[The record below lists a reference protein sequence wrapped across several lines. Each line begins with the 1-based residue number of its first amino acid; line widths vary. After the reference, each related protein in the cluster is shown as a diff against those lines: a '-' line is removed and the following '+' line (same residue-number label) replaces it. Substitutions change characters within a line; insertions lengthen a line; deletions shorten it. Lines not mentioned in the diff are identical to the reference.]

1 MNHKPNPS
9 GSYHLLLA
17 YRAIAPGEADRP
29 SPYGQAGTKRD
40 VYFSSS
46 RFSEAATRFNSINLL
61 YSLPILQILTRT
73 SLEYYGILEEFYS
86 LWSMHPFKP
95 STSIHLFLNQ
105 QFNGGLLRLWRSCP
119 RNRETANLSPKKTG
133 RLGWAA
139 CFLMACANKA
149 TWPQSALTTPL
160 GWDARS
166 ISKCLTVVEA
176 TSFFLKPEQKVPSVS
191 MGPLGPLEGIGL
203 SYATLFL
210 LHILWLWQ
218 SKSLIKSP
226 ILVMQNQ

>member
-17 YRAIAPGEADRP
+17 YRAIAPGEADPR

-40 VYFSSS
+40 VDFSSS

-61 YSLPILQILTRT
+61 YSLPILQILTLT

-105 QFNGGLLRLWRSCP
+105 QFNGGLLRLWRSCL
-119 RNRETANLSPKKTG
+119 RNRETVNLSPKKTG

-149 TWPQSALTTPL
+149 TWPQSALTTPFRVR
-160 GWDARS
+160 RS
-166 ISKCLTVVEA
+166 VNFKVPDRSGGDFF
-176 TSFFLKPEQKVPSVS
+176 FFLNPSKKSQVFQWD
-191 MGPLGPLEGIGL
+191 PWDRLKGIGL
-203 SYATLFL
+203 SYATLFFCCTSYDYDKVNP
-210 LHILWLWQ
+210 W
-218 SKSLIKSP
+218 
-226 ILVMQNQ
+226 